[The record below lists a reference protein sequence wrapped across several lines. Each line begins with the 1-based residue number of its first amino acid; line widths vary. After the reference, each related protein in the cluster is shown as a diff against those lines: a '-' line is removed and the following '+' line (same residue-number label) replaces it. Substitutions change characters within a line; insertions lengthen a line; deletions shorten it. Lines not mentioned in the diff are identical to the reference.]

1 MSPVLTLSPASL
13 HKRIIGCVTNSQ
25 STDCIAHTK
34 RTLNKPSYFDLYFL
48 LQPQIVLVQHSI
60 QLFNLLPDR
69 RQIVRQLSS
78 HESYNKSACLFH
90 QVIEETHHKHTV
102 ARSPHL

>member
-1 MSPVLTLSPASL
+1 MSPALTLSPASL

-48 LQPQIVLVQHSI
+48 LQP
-60 QLFNLLPDR
+60 
-69 RQIVRQLSS
+69 
-78 HESYNKSACLFH
+78 
-90 QVIEETHHKHTV
+90 
-102 ARSPHL
+102 